1 MSIPTTAAVPS
12 DQQIRLAVT
21 WRLRALA
28 SARAS
33 IGVTVREGQVTLTGR
48 VSTLATRWA
57 AGQAACGV
65 PGVRAVI
72 NDIAAPP
79 LAAAASADADVTA
92 QALRGLAAEPCLP
105 VEGVEVVVRD
115 GWVTLQGEVS
125 QHLHK
130 LVAERVA
137 RRLPGIR
144 GITNIIRVRLA
155 VLA

>member
-1 MSIPTTAAVPS
+1 MSIPTTAATPS

-21 WRLRALA
+21 WRLLALA
-28 SARAS
+28 SGRTS

-48 VSTLATRWA
+48 VSTLANRWA
-57 AGQAACGV
+57 AGQAARGV

-79 LAAAASADADVTA
+79 LATAAPPDADVAA
-92 QALRGLAAEPCLP
+92 QALRALAAQPCLP
-105 VEGVEVVVRD
+105 VHGLEVVVRD
-115 GWVTLQGEVS
+115 GWVTLQGEVG

-137 RRLPGIR
+137 HRLPGIR
-144 GITNIIRVRLA
+144 GITNIIRVRSA